1 MPKFNVSVE
10 KRMYCTGSV
19 EVTAKDSDAALKKV
33 SDQINTGKLQT
44 STIEWNDPE
53 YEEGSF
59 QTTGDV
65 E

>member
-10 KRMYCTGSV
+10 IRMYCTGSV

-53 YEEGSF
+53 YEDCSF
-59 QTTGDV
+59 QPTGDV